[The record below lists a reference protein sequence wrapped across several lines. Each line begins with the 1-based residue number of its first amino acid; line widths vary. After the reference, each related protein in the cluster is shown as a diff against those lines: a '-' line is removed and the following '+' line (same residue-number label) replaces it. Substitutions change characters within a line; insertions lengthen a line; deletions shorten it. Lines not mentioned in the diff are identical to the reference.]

1 MHAISKIIINSI
13 ENNKKIIIPKY
24 LKDKLTISEGYYIQ
38 NEVNNFFSINNIFKG
53 WKIGCTTPVMQKYLG
68 IPNPCLGK
76 VMAKNL
82 FEGDTK
88 LKFENFSN
96 PGVECEIAV
105 ILSDEYDYKKKYDN
119 LEDLISKVVS
129 SIEVVDDRWP
139 NYKEENTPL
148 LIADNFFSSTIVHS
162 IGVDKIDLNSLK
174 NLKGKM
180 KVNNKIIGNGE
191 GKDILED
198 PLNALKWFLEFN
210 FEQNNAPQSG
220 DLISLGSLV
229 KTYWV
234 SKNDTI
240 TVDIEELGK
249 IEAKFI

>member
-148 LIADNFFSSTIVHS
+148 LIADNFF
-162 IGVDKIDLNSLK
+162 
-174 NLKGKM
+174 
-180 KVNNKIIGNGE
+180 
-191 GKDILED
+191 
-198 PLNALKWFLEFN
+198 
-210 FEQNNAPQSG
+210 
-220 DLISLGSLV
+220 
-229 KTYWV
+229 
-234 SKNDTI
+234 
-240 TVDIEELGK
+240 
-249 IEAKFI
+249 

>member
-1 MHAISKIIINSI
+1 MPCVVPSI
-13 ENNKKIIIPKY
+13 AY
-24 LKDKLTISEGYYIQ
+24 LLPLSLTT
-38 NEVNNFFSINNIFKG
+38 V
-53 WKIGCTTPVMQKYLG
+53 T
-68 IPNPCLGK
+68 
-76 VMAKNL
+76 A
-82 FEGDTK
+82 
-88 LKFENFSN
+88 
-96 PGVECEIAV
+96 
-105 ILSDEYDYKKKYDN
+105 
-119 LEDLISKVVS
+119 KVVS

-162 IGVDKIDLNSLK
+162 IGVEKIDLNSLK

>member
-76 VMAKNL
+76 VRAKNL

-139 NYKEENTPL
+139 NYKKESTPL
-148 LIADNFFSSTIVHS
+148 
-162 IGVDKIDLNSLK
+162 
-174 NLKGKM
+174 
-180 KVNNKIIGNGE
+180 
-191 GKDILED
+191 
-198 PLNALKWFLEFN
+198 
-210 FEQNNAPQSG
+210 Q
-220 DLISLGSLV
+220 
-229 KTYWV
+229 
-234 SKNDTI
+234 
-240 TVDIEELGK
+240 
-249 IEAKFI
+249 

>member
-1 MHAISKIIINSI
+1 
-13 ENNKKIIIPKY
+13 
-24 LKDKLTISEGYYIQ
+24 
-38 NEVNNFFSINNIFKG
+38 
-53 WKIGCTTPVMQKYLG
+53 
-68 IPNPCLGK
+68 
-76 VMAKNL
+76 MAKNL

-139 NYKEENTPL
+139 NYKKESTPL

>member
-76 VMAKNL
+76 VRAKNL

-139 NYKEENTPL
+139 NYKKESTPL
-148 LIADNFFSSTIVHS
+148 LIADN
-162 IGVDKIDLNSLK
+162 K
-174 NLKGKM
+174 
-180 KVNNKIIGNGE
+180 
-191 GKDILED
+191 
-198 PLNALKWFLEFN
+198 A
-210 FEQNNAPQSG
+210 
-220 DLISLGSLV
+220 
-229 KTYWV
+229 
-234 SKNDTI
+234 
-240 TVDIEELGK
+240 LGK
-249 IEAKFI
+249 VVYRLHYF